1 MTTPFSV
8 LMAVYEKDDPDNFR
22 RALCS
27 VSSDQTLRP
36 DQIVI
41 VRDGPVGPGLTAV
54 LDEVRNGM
62 AVDHVPAA
70 VVELPTNRGLAL
82 ALEAGLKTCAHDVIA
97 RADAD
102 DISLPQR
109 FAMMLPVFEERRL
122 DLLGA
127 AITEFAHD
135 ETQVGITRTLPT
147 EPDVIARTARFR
159 DPFNHPT
166 VIYRRRA
173 VVAAG
178 GYQHLNKMED
188 YWLFVRMI
196 QNGARVANLAEPL
209 VLYRVGAGAY
219 QRRGG
224 TAMLRSELALQWLM
238 LRAGFTSPLDTVR
251 NLATRGVYR
260 LIPAPV
266 RQRLYRQFIVRDK
279 G

>member
-8 LMAVYEKDDPDNFR
+8 LMAVYERDDPDNFR
-22 RALCS
+22 RALRS
-27 VSSDQTLRP
+27 VTADQTLRP

-41 VRDGPVGPGLTAV
+41 VRDGPVGAGLTAV
-54 LDEVRNGM
+54 LDEVRAGT
-62 AVDHVPAA
+62 AVDHIPAA

-82 ALEAGLKTCAHDVIA
+82 ALEAGLKTCSHDVIA

-109 FAMMLPVFEERRL
+109 FALMLPVFEERRL

-127 AITEFAHD
+127 AITEFEDD
-135 ETQVGITRTLPT
+135 ETQTGVTRTLPT
-147 EPDVIARTARFR
+147 EPDDIARTARFR

-166 VIYRRRA
+166 VVYRRRA

-196 QNGARVANLAEPL
+196 QNGARVANLASRWCSTASARAL
-209 VLYRVGAGAY
+209 TSVAAVLPCCAANWPCSGSCCGPV
-219 QRRGG
+219 
-224 TAMLRSELALQWLM
+224 
-238 LRAGFTSPLDTVR
+238 SPAHSTPC
-251 NLATRGVYR
+251 A
-260 LIPAPV
+260 IWPPAV
-266 RQRLYRQFIVRDK
+266 STD
-279 G
+279 